1 MAAGFAATSCSDD
14 SDSGSGVFRVEWDPT
29 KTVHPDREGAAVLVV
44 DGREGISWRA
54 EITAG
59 ADWVSFNRTAP
70 GGQTVKTGIAGTS
83 LAARNQYVY
92 YWPNDTRG
100 ERHAMI
106 RFTFDG
112 QAPLELELTQYSTS
126 AADDVYQTGHN
137 LVWPE
142 IPARKSDDAY
152 VYVTHFALLRNQNT
166 GVTYNA
172 RNFTMCFDKTKFA
185 AWWVAY
191 PLHSAY
197 TGSGRVETW
206 AYDPKIAAEYQANL
220 TKSYPARNFDRRAP
234 DPQRRPQR
242 ECHDAGT
249 DLLFLEYD
257 APELQPEPESLGGAR
272 EDGARQL
279 DVLRYALWVV
289 TGAYWNPG
297 STFATPRY
305 RRQAVSVPNYYFK
318 VFVRT
323 VKGNVRQAGDRL
335 GDYPADQLKSIGFWV
350 ENAGGQ
356 GTARSWVKSVSEVES
371 LTGFEFFPSV
381 PAAVKA
387 QKDAAS
393 WGL

>member
-1 MAAGFAATSCSDD
+1 MKRMLKYLIRTLLGVAGVVGGGFAATSCSDD

-44 DGREGISWRA
+44 DGREGTSWRA

-70 GGQTVKTGIAGTS
+70 GGQTVKTGIAGMS
-83 LAARNQYVY
+83 LAARNQYVD

-220 TKSYPARNFDRRAP
+220 TKSYPARNFDRGHQIPNADRSGNATM
-234 DPQRRPQR
+234 QAQ
-242 ECHDAGT
+242 
-249 DLLFLEYD
+249 
-257 APELQPEPESLGGAR
+257 
-272 EDGARQL
+272 
-279 DVLRYALWVV
+279 
-289 TGAYWNPG
+289 
-297 STFATPRY
+297 TF
-305 RRQAVSVPNYYFK
+305 YFS
-318 VFVRT
+318 
-323 VKGNVRQAGDRL
+323 NI
-335 GDYPADQLKSIGFWV
+335 PA
-350 ENAGGQ
+350 
-356 GTARSWVKSVSEVES
+356 
-371 LTGFEFFPSV
+371 
-381 PAAVKA
+381 
-387 QKDAAS
+387 
-393 WGL
+393 